1 MKKALIKIALGLLT
15 IFILLFLLFTSL
27 KFIDFYDNNFKYSI
41 ATPTIIGQFNIDN
54 NWIEIYGVE
63 NIIDDNIATLN
74 INETSCSLAKF
85 MMSCL
90 ENRAVISGL
99 GKQISIFPYHREYK
113 IKYADKNRII
123 FSEEYPTL
131 SEVSGEIDLN
141 SKTLIYTVKNAGI
154 NRNETRKI
162 EVITDNAK
170 IQELEK
176 KIISKYLRKRM
187 FER

>member
-1 MKKALIKIALGLLT
+1 MKAKVIETGEIVEVNLYSDPYYKEKGQGYDRRGWYEDELEFPPGPKMVSLDKVCE
-15 IFILLFLLFTSL
+15 FL
-27 KFIDFYDNNFKYSI
+27 K
-41 ATPTIIGQFNIDN
+41 
-54 NWIEIYGVE
+54 

>member
-1 MKKALIKIALGLLT
+1 MHQIGYVNQAVHRTVIEKLFVFGFEIFIKIC
-15 IFILLFLLFTSL
+15 
-27 KFIDFYDNNFKYSI
+27 
-41 ATPTIIGQFNIDN
+41 PV
-54 NWIEIYGVE
+54 IEEREVIGVE